1 MVIFD
6 FIYTPQLEQLVE
18 LHPVQDEAPA
28 DALTVSPPL
37 PLLTKPHEDI
47 RRLTFLL
54 PQAGQVGLSL
64 PMIKISNFLS
74 HFSQLYS

>member
-18 LHPVQDEAPA
+18 LQPAQDEAPA
-28 DALTVSPPL
+28 DAPTVSPLL

-47 RRLTFLL
+47 NRLTFLL
-54 PQAGQVGLSL
+54 PHLGHTGLSL
-64 PMIKISNFLS
+64 PMIKISNFLL
-74 HFSQLYS
+74 HFSHVYS

>member
-1 MVIFD
+1 MVIID

-18 LHPVQDEAPA
+18 LQLPHEEAPA
-28 DALTVSPPL
+28 GVVTVSPPL

-47 RRLTFLL
+47 NRLTFLL
-54 PQAGQVGLSL
+54 PHLGQAGLSL
-64 PMIKISNFLS
+64 PIIKISNFLS